1 MSPNLF
7 CMEYEKDN
15 SRYDYL
21 LRWSTKYRKLQPKN
35 HPIKWAL
42 DARGT
47 GNECPSLGLSMPI
60 TCSLSARV
68 MGTQG
73 TANA

>member
-1 MSPNLF
+1 MS
-7 CMEYEKDN
+7 
-15 SRYDYL
+15 
-21 LRWSTKYRKLQPKN
+21 STKYRTLQPKN

-42 DARGT
+42 DARHT

-73 TANA
+73 TANACWLSYQSHFLLYS